1 MIDTPALRQAIL
13 HVEST
18 PANIL
23 CEDCRVAAPSHDLQP
38 NSRLQTESPF
48 VQYGSAR
55 FARCSIF
62 EEIPAINTKDDAMPL
77 MTTKPMFDLA
87 YDGGF
92 AVGAFNVNNMEIT
105 QSIVDACAAEKS
117 PLILQISKGARKY
130 AKMNYLRHIILA
142 AVEEYPELPIA
153 IHLDHGDTVD
163 LVDTCIKDGFTSVM
177 IDGSHH
183 PYEENIHVTAEA
195 VKHAHATGVVVEAE
209 LGMLG
214 GIEEDVVGLDAEE
227 YEKNVEKFL
236 TDPEQAKDF
245 YKQTGI
251 DSLAVAIGTSHGAF
265 KFKHEA
271 KLAFNRIEQIMK
283 TCPGLPLVMHGS
295 SSVPQ
300 EFIDLVNKYGGKMP
314 NAKGVPEDQISM
326 AVQKYGVCKVNID
339 TDLRLAMTAKIRE
352 VFVTKP
358 AEFDPR
364 NYLGPAREAI
374 TQMVQRKLHVLNS
387 AGKAPEIIKHWEKL
401 GKPEPKFYTK
411 GKVA

>member
-1 MIDTPALRQAIL
+1 
-13 HVEST
+13 
-18 PANIL
+18 
-23 CEDCRVAAPSHDLQP
+23 
-38 NSRLQTESPF
+38 
-48 VQYGSAR
+48 
-55 FARCSIF
+55 
-62 EEIPAINTKDDAMPL
+62 MPL
-77 MTTKPMFDLA
+77 MSTKPMFDLA

-105 QSIVDACAAEKS
+105 QGIIEAAAAEKS

-130 AKMNYLRHIILA
+130 ANFRYLRHIIQA
-142 AVEEYPELPIA
+142 AVEEHPELPIA

-163 LVDTCIKDGFTSVM
+163 LVQTCINDGFTSVM

-183 PYEENIHVTAEA
+183 EYEHNIKLSKEA
-195 VKHAHATGVVVEAE
+195 TDLAHANGVVVEAE

-236 TDPEQAKDF
+236 TDPVQAADF
-245 YKQTGI
+245 AKRTGI

-271 KLAFNRIEQIMK
+271 KLAFDRIEQIMK
-283 TCPGLPLVMHGS
+283 TAPGLPLVMHGS

-300 EFIDLVNKYGGKMP
+300 EFIDLVNKYGGAMP
-314 NAKGVPEDQISM
+314 NAKGVPEDQIAM

-339 TDLRLAMTAKIRE
+339 TDLRLALTAKIRE
-352 VFVTKP
+352 VFANK
-358 AEFDPR
+358 ASEFDPR

-374 TQMVQRKLHVLNS
+374 TKMVQRKLHVLNS
-387 AGKAPEIIKHWEKL
+387 AGKADVINKHWEEMGRPL
-401 GKPEPKFYTK
+401 PAFYSK
-411 GKVA
+411 SRAA